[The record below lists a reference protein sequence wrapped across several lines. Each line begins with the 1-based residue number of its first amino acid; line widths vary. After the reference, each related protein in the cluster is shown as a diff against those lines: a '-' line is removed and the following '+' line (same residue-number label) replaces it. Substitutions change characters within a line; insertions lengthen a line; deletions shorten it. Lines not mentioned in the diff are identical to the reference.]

1 MPWESFKV
9 TGAPP
14 VRDASS
20 PLGDATLSWED
31 KHSAFFCHLELSPF
45 RNSLFPF
52 SFLYQILKHVRTQPL
67 WRPLDEE
74 TKPSS
79 GKLTA
84 EARRDRQHDCQTRPH
99 VLTKASS
106 KPQRSSSMIKVVLFQ
121 SKPTV
126 FTKDQLLCKK
136 HKKLEFRNRTLNRE
150 MRKPDLSPSCA
161 VSRPLL
167 ASSHSAP
174 RH

>member
-1 MPWESFKV
+1 MTWESFKV

-31 KHSAFFCHLELSPF
+31 KLSAFFCHLELSPF

-67 WRPLDEE
+67 RRPLDEE
-74 TKPSS
+74 TTPSS

-84 EARRDRQHDCQTRPH
+84 EARREPAARLSDTTTCPYKSFFEAPKKFINEQGG
-99 VLTKASS
+99 S
-106 KPQRSSSMIKVVLFQ
+106 
-121 SKPTV
+121 
-126 FTKDQLLCKK
+126 FTI
-136 HKKLEFRNRTLNRE
+136 
-150 MRKPDLSPSCA
+150 
-161 VSRPLL
+161 
-167 ASSHSAP
+167 
-174 RH
+174 